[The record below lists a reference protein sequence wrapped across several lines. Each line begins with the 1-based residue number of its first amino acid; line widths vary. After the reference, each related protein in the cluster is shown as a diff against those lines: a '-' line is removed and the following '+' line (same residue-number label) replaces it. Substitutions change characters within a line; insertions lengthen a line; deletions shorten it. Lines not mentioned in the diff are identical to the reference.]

1 MKNLILAFT
10 LTFISISFGY
20 GINSNDYILPEIDEV
35 CLSEKIPNEPLANMT
50 YEDEIFASPCL
61 ELAMAV
67 EAHILDMDEGDSPA
81 PGSMAS
87 VASWVANIV
96 YDKCC
101 QLFPAAC

>member
-1 MKNLILAFT
+1 
-10 LTFISISFGY
+10 
-20 GINSNDYILPEIDEV
+20 
-35 CLSEKIPNEPLANMT
+35 
-50 YEDEIFASPCL
+50 
-61 ELAMAV
+61 MAV